1 MSDKKNRALS
11 WILLLIFGFV
21 IFSSSLFIISHS
33 EHICTGDDCSECME
47 LAECFKILHNLG
59 TAVTASLRL
68 IPVLSFVAAARVIIR
83 TQCGHTTLISLKV
96 ELLN

>member
-21 IFSSSLFIISHS
+21 IFSSSIFIISHS
-33 EHICTGDDCSECME
+33 DHVCTGDNCTQCME
-47 LAECFKILHNLG
+47 LAECFKRLHTLG
-59 TAVTASLRL
+59 TAVTSALRL
-68 IPVLSFVAAARVIIR
+68 IPVLFFAAIARVVIR